1 MTLRL
6 HPLTLKEARN
16 FVGQYHRHHKPPQG
30 GLFAIGV
37 AKENDDYP
45 SGVVIVGRPV
55 ARMLDDGWTAEVT
68 RLCTN
73 GEKNACS
80 ILYSA
85 AWRACRAMGYRMLIT
100 YILQSESGQ
109 SLRAANWR
117 CIGKTDG
124 GSWSCNSRPRFDKHP
139 LEGKLLWEAASD

>member
-55 ARMLDDGWTAEVT
+55 ARMLDDV
-68 RLCTN
+68 
-73 GEKNACS
+73 
-80 ILYSA
+80 
-85 AWRACRAMGYRMLIT
+85 
-100 YILQSESGQ
+100 GQ
-109 SLRAANWR
+109 R
-117 CIGKTDG
+117 
-124 GSWSCNSRPRFDKHP
+124 
-139 LEGKLLWEAASD
+139 KLLGFVPMVRKMLVLFCIPLLGGPAARWDTACL